1 MLTLAISKGRIFQ
14 DSQYFLEK
22 IGCVPDAQML
32 KTRSLI
38 IKTSNENVRIIV
50 VRAQDTPTF
59 VACGAADAGI
69 VGSDVLLEKPSNSIY
84 EPIDLK
90 IAKCRMVVAAPP
102 ETDVLKPTKKMT
114 IATKYPNTAR
124 RFFNSKGISTHFI
137 KLNGTMEVAPFVNLS
152 DAIVDL
158 ADTGNTLKAHGLEEK
173 MVIDYV
179 SARFITNKVSDRQS
193 EILAQLQQ
201 KIIECMTH
209 DV

>member
-1 MLTLAISKGRIFQ
+1 MLTLAISKGRIFHDCQ
-14 DSQYFLEK
+14 DLLKK
-22 IGCVPDAQML
+22 IGCVPDKEML
-32 KTRSLI
+32 NTRSLI
-38 IKTSNENVRIIV
+38 IKTSNDDVRIIV

-69 VGSDVLLEKPSNSIY
+69 AGSDVLLEKPSNSIY
-84 EPIDLK
+84 QPLDLK

-102 ETDVLKPTKKMT
+102 TTNVLQPTKKMT

-158 ADTGNTLKAHGLEEK
+158 ADTGDTLKAHGLEEK

-179 SARFITNKVSDRQS
+179 SARFITNRVSDRLSQT
-193 EILAQLQQ
+193 LA
-201 KIIECMTH
+201 KIQDKIVKYIANEL
-209 DV
+209 